1 MGKQTPLYTEHLKLK
16 GKMVEFGGWNLPVQF
31 SGIIEEHLRVRSDV
45 GLFDVS
51 HLGRIEVSGES
62 AKKFLQ
68 KLVTNDISQLEVGQ
82 IIYTLL
88 CQEDG
93 GIIDDLLIY
102 RLPKYYMVIANAVN
116 TDYVHQLLLLYG
128 QNAEVFISNLTGL
141 TAMIS
146 VQGPKAISMLQTI
159 TAAELTSMPHYTVI
173 ATTVAGLNVLVSR
186 TGYTGAD
193 GFELI
198 IVAEKAEELWQKLL
212 EAGKPFNLLPCGLGA
227 RDTLRLEAG
236 NLLYGQDMDLT
247 TNPYETGLGFAVK
260 LDKAIKIDEPE
271 FVGQLK
277 LAEIKFKGV
286 SRKLVGFQM
295 LDSAI
300 PRHGYPIVK
309 ANQEIGIVTSG
320 SYIPSLKCGI
330 GLGYVGIEHAKL
342 DQEISIKIRD
352 TLHPAKIVKK
362 KHL

>member
-1 MGKQTPLYTEHLKLK
+1 MGKQTPLYPEHLKLK
-16 GKMVEFGGWNLPVQF
+16 GKIVEFAGWNLPVQF
-31 SGIIEEHLRVRSDV
+31 AGIIEEHLRVRNDV

-82 IIYTLL
+82 IIYSLL

-93 GIIDDLLIY
+93 GIIDDILIY

-116 TDYVHQLLLLYG
+116 TDFVHQLFLLYG
-128 QNAEVFISNLTGL
+128 QLENVFISNLTGL

-146 VQGPKAISMLQTI
+146 IQGPKAISALQSI
-159 TAAELTSMPHYTVI
+159 TSAELSAIPYYTVT

-186 TGYTGAD
+186 TGYTGGD

-198 IVAEKAEELWQKLL
+198 IVAEKAQELWQKILD
-212 EAGKPFNLLPCGLGA
+212 AGAAYNMLPCGLGA

-247 TNPYETGLGFAVK
+247 TNPYEAGLGFAVK
-260 LDKAIKIDEPE
+260 LDKGE
-271 FVGQLK
+271 FVGRQK
-277 LAEIKFKGV
+277 LTEIKLKGV
-286 SRKLVGFQM
+286 SRKIVGIQM

-300 PRHGYPIVK
+300 PRHGYPILK
-309 ANQEIGIVTSG
+309 DGKEIGHLTSG

-330 GLGYVGIEHAKL
+330 GLGYVGIDQSQL
-342 DQEISIKIRD
+342 DQEVSIKIRD

-362 KHL
+362 KHTK

>member
-1 MGKQTPLYTEHLKLK
+1 MGKQTPLYAEHLKLK
-16 GKMVEFGGWNLPVQF
+16 GKIVEFGGWNLPVQF

-82 IIYTLL
+82 IIYSLL
-88 CQEDG
+88 CQDNG
-93 GIIDDLLIY
+93 GIIDDILIY

-116 TDYVHQLLLLYG
+116 TDYVHQLFLLYG
-128 QNAEVFISNLTGL
+128 QNSDVFISNLTGL

-146 VQGPKAISMLQTI
+146 VQGPKAISMLQSI
-159 TAAELTSMPHYTVI
+159 IPLELAHIPHYTVI

-186 TGYTGAD
+186 TGYTGSD

-247 TNPYETGLGFAVK
+247 TDPYEAGLGFAVK
-260 LDKAIKIDEPE
+260 LDKEE
-271 FVGQLK
+271 FIGRKKLTELK
-277 LAEIKFKGV
+277 QKGI
-286 SRKLVGFQM
+286 SRKIIGFQM
-295 LDSAI
+295 LDAAI
-300 PRHGYPIVK
+300 PRHGYPIIK
-309 ANQEIGIVTSG
+309 ADEEIGKVTSG

-330 GLGYVGIEHAKL
+330 GLGYVGIEHAQL
-342 DQEISIKIRD
+342 GQEISIKIRD
-352 TLHPAKIVKK
+352 GLHPANIVKK
-362 KHL
+362 KHTL